1 MGNSVERV
9 EFQLRKI
16 KKFWRWTVVI
26 AAQQCERTYYH
37 RTGHLKMVRVVY
49 FITIKIIHI
58 QICTQLAL

>member
-1 MGNSVERV
+1 MGNHVERV

-16 KKFWRWTVVI
+16 KKFRRWMVVI
-26 AAQQCERTYYH
+26 AAQKCECTYYH
-37 RTGHLKMVRVVY
+37 RTGHFKMVKVVY